1 MTVAARRLPWPNW
14 TRVWRSPRAITR
26 LGSALILVGLVAACI
41 GRREV
46 FDLRAEDP
54 ARSVRRFLG
63 GAAEVEVTTQMP
75 WSRVPAVLPGPADT
89 WAGGS
94 AHAIVMHP
102 ALPGR
107 RALRLHIQSGRARTE
122 GPTVAVPTRET
133 TGRVRILVNEN
144 SLGTFALP
152 APPGPRLAVPIPA
165 AALGNDGSLR
175 LTLRNEG
182 PIELS
187 LRRVR
192 LVEEAPTFSL
202 HQLGLWGVFPWQSA
216 AVLAGGLGLVLRARL
231 LRAAGRTRG
240 RRAHAAVGPA
250 MGVLILVLA
259 VVAPAAVHGVRRWA
273 WLLLIL
279 AVLPLGRRAARP
291 ASTPLA
297 WAPRLARAGGNAVLL
312 VVGLAVALIAGELTL
327 RTLFR
332 DEPWARVVLLR
343 PPPAP
348 PGPVRPGGLNSL
360 GFSER
365 EVSLDKPPGIYRIA
379 ILGDSLS
386 ISAPRGQRF
395 GDVIVSRLN
404 ASPSRSVTYESVSFG
419 RTGVDTNVE
428 TEILQRDVWRVKPDF
443 ILLEFYVNDLENGDH
458 SDRPEAYPLI
468 PGDTAPARWLRNL
481 TEHTLLRR
489 MLEEESQ
496 ALQDRLGI
504 SESYP
509 AYMYRRFGDP
519 DDVHWQSAAS
529 ELRDFI
535 RECHNHRT
543 PLAIALFPHLSAG
556 LPAGAYE
563 FQELYDQVLSL
574 CRQEGVPCVDLR
586 STYAPYRD
594 YVSLWVT
601 RFDPHPNALAHRL
614 AGERLVEVLGRVW
627 LDAGRS
633 QSGADPGRPGTA
645 TRRPPN

>member
-1 MTVAARRLPWPNW
+1 MTVAARRLPWPSW
-14 TRVWRSPRAITR
+14 TQAWRSPRTMTR
-26 LGSALILVGLVAACI
+26 LGVALILMGLVAACI
-41 GRREV
+41 GHREV
-46 FDLRAEDP
+46 FDLRAEDS
-54 ARSVRRFLG
+54 ARSVPRFLA

-94 AHAIVMHP
+94 AHAIVMRP
-102 ALPGR
+102 ALSAR

-122 GPTVAVPTRET
+122 GPTVAVPIRET
-133 TGRVRILVNEN
+133 TGRVQILVNGD
-144 SLGTFALP
+144 SLGTFDLP

-175 LTLRNEG
+175 LTLRNGG

-192 LVEEAPTFSL
+192 LVEAVPTFSL
-202 HQLGLWGVFPWQSA
+202 HQLGLWGVFPWESA
-216 AVLAGGLGLVLRARL
+216 ALLAGGLGLVLRARL
-231 LRAAGRTRG
+231 LRATGGTRG
-240 RRAHAAVGPA
+240 RRAHAALGPA
-250 MGVLILVLA
+250 MGVLILVVA
-259 VVAPAAVHGVRRWA
+259 VVAPAALHGIRRWA

-279 AVLPLGRRAARP
+279 AVLPLGRRSARAAPTPRP
-291 ASTPLA
+291 
-297 WAPRLARAGGNAVLL
+297 WAPRLARAGGNALLLL
-312 VVGLAVALIAGELTL
+312 VGLGIALFVGELTL
-327 RTLFR
+327 RMLFR
-332 DEPWARVVLLR
+332 DEPWARPVLLH
-343 PPPAP
+343 PPPPP
-348 PGPVRPGGLNSL
+348 PGTWQPSGLNSL

-395 GDVIVSRLN
+395 GDVIVRRLN

-428 TEILQRDVWRVKPDF
+428 TEILQQDVWRVKPDF

-458 SDRPEAYPLI
+458 SDRPVAYPLI
-468 PGDTAPARWLRNL
+468 PGDTAPARWLRHV

-496 ALQDRLGI
+496 ALRDRLGI

-535 RECHNHRT
+535 RECRDHRT

-556 LPAGAYE
+556 LPVGAYE

-594 YVSLWVT
+594 YASLWVT

-614 AGERLVEVLGRVW
+614 AGERLVEVLGQVW

-633 QSGADPGRPGTA
+633 QSGAGTGRPG
-645 TRRPPN
+645 PPILHPPS